1 MVFKAQSPAGVAEE
15 YLIDSIWNE
24 RFPPGSILPAEREL
38 SEMIGVTR
46 TTLREVLQRLARDG
60 WLTIRHGKPT
70 QVNDIWQTSG
80 LNILETLARLDGDKF
95 PQLIDQLLSART
107 NISAIFIR
115 SALKRNPKKV
125 LEIIERRPSV
135 DENSAK
141 FVDYDYYFYHE
152 LALASDNMIYVL
164 VLNGFKNLYRKLGA
178 FYFDLPQARQLALDF
193 YLGLEHFIAA
203 DKHNSLHQYVRDYGK
218 QSAQLWSLVKSQ
230 LPESFND

>member
-15 YLIDSIWNE
+15 YLIDSIWHE

-38 SEMIGVTR
+38 SEIIGVTR

-115 SALKRNPKKV
+115 SALKRHPKKV
-125 LEIIERRPSV
+125 QAIIAQRPALDAS
-135 DENSAK
+135 STQ
-141 FVDYDYYFYHE
+141 FVDYDYYFYHQ

-164 VLNGFKNLYRKLGA
+164 ILNGFKNLYQKLGA
-178 FYFDLPQARQLALDF
+178 FYFDLPQARRLALDF
-193 YLGLEHFIAA
+193 YQGLCPDI
-203 DKHNSLHQYVRDYGK
+203 DKVNPDGVHQYVRDYGK
-218 QSAQLWSLVKSQ
+218 QSGELWGLVKAQL
-230 LPESFND
+230 PDTFND

>member
-135 DENSAK
+135 DENSAQ
-141 FVDYDYYFYHE
+141 FVEYDYYFYHE

-164 VLNGFKNLYRKLGA
+164 VLNGFKNLYQKLGA

-203 DKHNSLHQYVRDYGK
+203 DKHNSVHQYVRDYGK
-218 QSAQLWSLVKSQ
+218 QSAQLWGLVKSQ